1 MLELDAR
8 DTTELEFWRAA
19 FQSFVTA
26 KSKAEAI
33 EALSGALRSE
43 KEMPHI
49 FRRVLADMLETGGVR
64 GTWYPAWK
72 LAVVLR
78 EDVTETKIR
87 LDSWAAY
94 SEVQELID
102 KGMKP
107 TPACRE
113 VAARRNKLQRTIEK
127 AYEKHNAE
135 MQKIMGEARE
145 RVVPVIERSKLP
157 AKAWRRTKPG
167 TKKRRRKSS

>member
-8 DTTELEFWRAA
+8 DTIELEFWRAA

-78 EDVTETKIR
+78 EDVKETKIR

-102 KGMKP
+102 KDMISTHNPVVETRMTRILFVWPEAGDRGLLGP
-107 TPACRE
+107 G
-113 VAARRNKLQRTIEK
+113 ARARVIVDTAQARSTSASIEPL
-127 AYEKHNAE
+127 A
-135 MQKIMGEARE
+135 
-145 RVVPVIERSKLP
+145 PSP
-157 AKAWRRTKPG
+157 
-167 TKKRRRKSS
+167 

>member
-26 KSKAEAI
+26 KSKPESI
-33 EALSGALRSE
+33 EALAGALRSD

-49 FRRVLADMLETGGVR
+49 FRRVLADMLENGGAR

-72 LAVVLR
+72 IEVVLR
-78 EDVTETKIR
+78 EDVNQTKIL

-94 SEVQELID
+94 REVQELID
-102 KGMKP
+102 QGMKK
-107 TPACRE
+107 TPACNE
-113 VAARRNKLQRTIEK
+113 VAGRRNKTPRAIEK
-127 AYEKHNAE
+127 AYEKRNSE
-135 MQKIMGEARE
+135 MQKIMGWSEAGGP
-145 RVVPVIERSKLP
+145 RVASP
-157 AKAWRRTKPG
+157 AVVTAFGKGRNP
-167 TKKRRRKSS
+167 SN